1 MDTETKTKTDW
12 PATVGATIGHFL
24 VTVTVALVASFV
36 LSVAWNNGPSRLATL
51 PSMTWAESLGTLVA
65 IWILVSPIR
74 RLRITLES

>member
-12 PATVGATIGHFL
+12 PATVGATIGNFL
-24 VTVTVALVASFV
+24 VMVTVALVASFV
-36 LSVAWNNGPSRLATL
+36 LSVAWNNGPARVAML
-51 PSMTWAESLGTLVA
+51 PDMSWADSLGTLVA